1 MQLLFECAAMGTI
14 QKENPFFCCK
24 LFHRYISAYDWQE
37 IHLTTTINV
46 NSSQLT
52 IFHINTIVWST
63 SETSREISA
72 KGPKIFNI
80 RHVIMVNGNHTLT
93 HTFTKMK
100 HLLMKCH
107 LNYPNSFTLFLV
119 FSLSLSLYLF
129 LSLSAQTQYVE
140 MRCVCLSFSECVCEQ
155 ACVRACVL
163 VWCFAFPLCMGL
175 YQVNI
180 YNPINA
186 KNPKNRGNT
195 HRVCVCEIQEEI

>member
-63 SETSREISA
+63 SETSRKISA

-119 FSLSLSLYLF
+119 FSLSLSLSV
-129 LSLSAQTQYVE
+129 SLSVCSNTICRNA
-140 MRCVCLSFSECVCEQ
+140 MRMSLFFGVRVRASVC
-155 ACVRACVL
+155 ACVRACSCDVL
-163 VWCFAFPLCMGL
+163 LSLFAWG
-175 YQVNI
+175 YI
-180 YNPINA
+180 
-186 KNPKNRGNT
+186 K
-195 HRVCVCEIQEEI
+195 